1 MLPLLALVASEC
13 GPPRCTEP
21 LTTGATFD
29 AEYMQL
35 DASAGCQHAVPS
47 ASELRTVLKGSWLR
61 ERANTPSE
69 QCGVLIGVS
78 GEVNKNSIAWN
89 RELHVTKFCSSRG

>member
-1 MLPLLALVASEC
+1 MLALLVSVASEC

-35 DASAGCQHAVPS
+35 DASAGCQHARSS
-47 ASELRTVLKGSWLR
+47 ADGTTEPRSPDNDSCLRV
-61 ERANTPSE
+61 
-69 QCGVLIGVS
+69 
-78 GEVNKNSIAWN
+78 
-89 RELHVTKFCSSRG
+89 